1 MGVLAGIGFAA
12 LAALAPALSERPR
25 VEGPSSAAVQQDA
38 VTVISVT
45 PSEPVTRGVEVEFTF
60 EIDVILGSGNDAI
73 VQLGF
78 NSERPNSW
86 RMVAQEIVR
95 RGGQRIVLKAVV
107 IPVDWRERGRFSALI
122 NIAPPVEQRAG
133 SYTPTASVSY
143 PIEVI
148 P

>member
-1 MGVLAGIGFAA
+1 MNALAGIGFAA
-12 LAALAPALSERPR
+12 LAAL
-25 VEGPSSAAVQQDA
+25 GPSPAAAQQDA
-38 VTVISVT
+38 VTVVSVA

-60 EIDVILGSGNDAI
+60 DVDVIVGSRNEAV

-86 RMVAQEIVR
+86 KMVAQEVVR
-95 RGGQRIVLKAVV
+95 RGGQRVTLKAVV
-107 IPVDWRERGRFSALI
+107 IPVDWRERGKFSALI
-122 NIAPPVEQRAG
+122 NIGPTVEQRAG
-133 SYTPTASVSY
+133 PYTPTASVSY